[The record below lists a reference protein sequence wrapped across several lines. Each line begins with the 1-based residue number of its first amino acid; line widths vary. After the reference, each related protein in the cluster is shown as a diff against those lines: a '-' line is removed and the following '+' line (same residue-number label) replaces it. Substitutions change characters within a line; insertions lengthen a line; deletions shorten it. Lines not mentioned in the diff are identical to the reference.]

1 MITLAEAEYPV
12 PMSELQIQKKSR
24 ASFTRNRYRIFSMLM
39 YLCGLRMGETLAL
52 PPEDIKSGEGLIYI
66 RGGRGSKDRRVL
78 RSSRLWTALRKYCK
92 AYHPRQ
98 YLFEGQKGR
107 QYRYG
112 DMNIKGISMAHYMPN
127 GNAIGVKYAYII

>member
-1 MITLAEAEYPV
+1 
-12 PMSELQIQKKSR
+12 MSKIQLNKKIQKV
-24 ASFTRNRYRIFSMLM
+24 SFPRRPHRTLLLLIYSS
-39 YLCGLRMGETLAL
+39 GLRMEETLAF
-52 PPEDIKSGEGLIYI
+52 PPADIKSDEGLIYI
-66 RGGRGSKDRRVL
+66 WGGKRSKDRRVP

-127 GNAIGVKYAYII
+127 GNAIGVKYAYINKLCLIKKT

>member
-1 MITLAEAEYPV
+1 MITLAKAEYPV
-12 PMSELQIQKKSR
+12 PMYKIQIQKKSR

-78 RSSRLWTALRKYCK
+78 RSSRLWTGLRKHYNV
-92 AYHPRQ
+92 HQPSQ
-98 YLFEGQKGR
+98 YLFEGQKGD

-112 DMNIKGISMAHYMPN
+112 NMNIKGKTMAHYLPN
-127 GNAIGVKYAYII
+127 GNDIGVKYAYI